1 MFSLIILF
9 IFGFIAAVF
18 AVQNT
23 QVTSVQ
29 FGQYGMADVPLFA
42 IVLAAALFG
51 IFVSWLISLT
61 GNISASMAM
70 RGKDGQIRDA
80 QAQNNILKDR
90 IHELEVENARLRGE
104 EYHEVHQAPEDK
116 PVVHEEHGQEHRPP
130 NPFVRIRQRFS

>member
-9 IFGFIAAVF
+9 IFGFMAAVF

-23 QVTSVQ
+23 QLTSVQ
-29 FGQYGMADVPLFA
+29 FGQYGLTDIPLFA

-70 RGKDGQIRDA
+70 RGKDGQIKNARTEIA
-80 QAQNNILKDR
+80 KLEKR
-90 IHELEVENARLRGE
+90 IHDLESENDQIRHDART
-104 EYHEVHQAPEDK
+104 HEFHQPAEDTSL
-116 PVVHEEHGQEHRPP
+116 
-130 NPFVRIRQRFS
+130 NPFVKIRQRFS